1 MQHRW
6 YTAVFMKSEHSP
18 GDSLRSRSN
27 HVDGSSCA
35 LEAETQKRQAVK
47 LLVSAMIWVGRG
59 LKPGLLCTSFRKL
72 CSWAHNCCSASR
84 PRRPANRKVQDEIG
98 PRRNV
103 PVPRLWDAKSP
114 NEWLEASFDSQRTT
128 STTAYGGS
136 TTTASRYNCYLNFIH
151 FSQAIN
157 PHRLGSGRLK
167 GFFI

>member
-1 MQHRW
+1 MPLVPCLYLLWFSYNQMENLKKQIRYACPKMW
-6 YTAVFMKSEHSP
+6 YLTV
-18 GDSLRSRSN
+18 L
-27 HVDGSSCA
+27 
-35 LEAETQKRQAVK
+35 KRQAVK
-47 LLVSAMIWVGRG
+47 LLVSAMIWLGRG
-59 LKPGLLCTSFRKL
+59 LKPGLLCTSFRKS

-151 FSQAIN
+151 FSQAKN
-157 PHRLGSGRLK
+157 PHHLGSGRLK